1 MFTYKNNY
9 YLYIENT
16 QILDLNLI
24 KIRNKFIII
33 YRNIRKK
40 EDLKQLIKFRLKC
53 KQKGIKFF
61 IANDIKLSMRIKAD
75 GLYLSAFNKS
85 FMAKYKCFGKLDLI
99 GSAHNHKEILYK
111 KKQGCTKIVLSRLFQ
126 TDYKN
131 KTDFMG
137 VIKFNITKK
146 LSSIELIPLGGIR
159 INNLN
164 RLKIVNSGA
173 LAILS
178 DLKKKPASN
187 SRLFF

>member
-159 INNLN
+159 IGNLN
-164 RLKIVNSGA
+164 YLKIVNSRA

-178 DLKKKPASN
+178 EIKKKPAIT
-187 SRLFF
+187 SRLL